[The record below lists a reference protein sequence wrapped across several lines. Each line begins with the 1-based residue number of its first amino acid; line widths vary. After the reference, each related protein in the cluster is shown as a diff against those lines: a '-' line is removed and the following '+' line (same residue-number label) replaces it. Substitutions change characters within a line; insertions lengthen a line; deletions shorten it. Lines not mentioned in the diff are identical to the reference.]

1 MFTKH
6 NILFVRYA
14 NPQNDTIYIE
24 YGTDD
29 DVNFYYM
36 PVMPL
41 DSYEWQILFKAGYDT
56 DKIYVNTLDWIKNP
70 YLSRYEYKK
79 DQSSNLIKL
88 CKNNEAHFNVSWNDS
103 YLVFDADTKQKLYE
117 TAPKFKIAITEKN
130 NPLMVYETINVN
142 FPSTSI
148 WKTHKEKV
156 DIPYFSNYSLYITSS
171 EKLSFKISH
180 G

>member
-56 DKIYVNTLDWIKNP
+56 DKIYLNTLDWIKNP
-70 YLSRYEYKK
+70 YLSKYKHK
-79 DQSSNLIKL
+79 EDKQKIFVKL
-88 CKNNEAHFNVSWNDS
+88 VKLPTAELQVSWENN
-103 YLVFDADTKQKLYE
+103 YLIFDASFDQKLYE
-117 TAPKFKIAITEKN
+117 KNVTFDIAITEKN
-130 NPLMVYETINVN
+130 NPLMVYENVN
-142 FPSTSI
+142 VNLPNNI
-148 WKTHKEKV
+148 WKTHREKV
-156 DIPYFSNYSLYITSS
+156 DITYFSNYSLYIASKN
-171 EKLSFKISH
+171 KLSFAISH

>member
-29 DVNFYYM
+29 NVNFYYM

-56 DKIYVNTLDWIKNP
+56 DKIYLNTLDWIKNP
-70 YLSRYEYKK
+70 KISKYKNK
-79 DQSSNLIKL
+79 QEDKQKSFAKL
-88 CKNNEAHFNVSWNDS
+88 RRLANAELQVSWQNNH
-103 YLVFDADTKQKLYE
+103 LIFDADTDQKLYE
-117 TAPKFKIAITEKN
+117 KNVTFDIAITEKN
-130 NPLMVYETINVN
+130 NPLMVYENVN
-142 FPSTSI
+142 VNLPSNI
-148 WKTHKEKV
+148 WKTHREKV
-156 DIPYFSNYSLYITSS
+156 DIPYFSNYSLYIASKN
-171 EKLSFKISH
+171 KLTFTISH